1 MVPQHYS
8 EIWLQIVIMKCGSTH
23 VLNSMKCLS
32 SCIHKTFQVG
42 IAASQIVSFICRTC
56 FFTIESA
63 GCKSRFMAQINNSF
77 GSGGMSLA
85 FNEMQF
91 AAFVQFLKMH
101 NSVNIRTA
109 ATIVGQQ
116 SCGQVWVMGETQIDG
131 EGKIMA
137 PNTSPYIWLNK
148 GTLGEVGSVATN
160 ELLPTIHTPLSI
172 DVLSR
177 FLNVLEVVMKH
188 NFFSAVLVVAG
199 GVLSLHYSTIVKEHV
214 GCPIVV
220 AFGTSE
226 TGKTTALTAA
236 LSLTGMYILP

>member
-1 MVPQHYS
+1 
-8 EIWLQIVIMKCGSTH
+8 
-23 VLNSMKCLS
+23 
-32 SCIHKTFQVG
+32 
-42 IAASQIVSFICRTC
+42 
-56 FFTIESA
+56 
-63 GCKSRFMAQINNSF
+63 MAQINNSF

-91 AAFVQFLKMH
+91 GAFVQFLKMH

-116 SCGQVWVMGETQIDG
+116 SCGQVWVMGKTQIDG
-131 EGKIMA
+131 EGEVMP
-137 PNTSPYIWLNK
+137 PNNSPYIWLDRIA
-148 GTLGEVGSVATN
+148 LGEAGSIATN

-177 FLNVLEVVMKH
+177 LLNVLEVVMKH

-199 GVLSLHYSTIVKEHV
+199 GVLSLHYSTIVKEHI
-214 GCPIVV
+214 GCLVVV
-220 AFGTSE
+220 AFGPSE

-236 LSLTGMYILP
+236 LSLSGMHILPYHVTAQVYV